1 MADINPQNK
10 SSTNKTSLKS
20 VFVGDEDQLAI
31 LHNLVEVMNRLT
43 IHATHFMKYHLLR
56 RPETEI
62 TNLKCKAIICALNNS
77 RSNQAGLA
85 EFSDT
90 LTEYKAA
97 IDYQEPNLRYITQCG
112 AYHGNAICSQY
123 LNNIQE
129 HFVQKV
135 KAYCTEMIVKRL
147 RDQVP
152 EELTR

>member
-10 SSTNKTSLKS
+10 SSTNKTSLNS
-20 VFVGDEDQLAI
+20 VFLGGPGQLAI

-56 RPETEI
+56 RPNTII
-62 TNLKCKAIICALNNS
+62 TKSKCMAIICALNNS

-85 EFSDT
+85 EFSET
-90 LTEYKAA
+90 LTAYKQL
-97 IDYQEPNLRYITQCG
+97 IDYQDTNLRYIDQCA
-112 AYHGNAICSQY
+112 AYRGNAICSQY
-123 LNNIQE
+123 LTNIQE

>member
-56 RPETEI
+56 RPDTII
-62 TNLKCKAIICALNNS
+62 TKSKCKAIICALNNS

-85 EFSDT
+85 EFRDT
-90 LTEYKAA
+90 LTAYKQL
-97 IDYQEPNLRYITQCG
+97 IDYQEPNLANITQCA
-112 AYHGNAICSQY
+112 AYRGNAICSQY

-147 RDQVP
+147 RDIVP
-152 EELTR
+152 DRITR

>member
-20 VFVGDEDQLAI
+20 VFVGDRGQLGF
-31 LHNLVEVMNRLT
+31 LRNLVEVMNRLT

-62 TNLKCKAIICALNNS
+62 TNLKCKAIICALNN
-77 RSNQAGLA
+77 RNSNQAQLV
-85 EFSDT
+85 EFRNT
-90 LTEYKAA
+90 LTAYKAA
-97 IDYQEPNLRYITQCG
+97 ITYQEPNLRNIDQCA
-112 AYHGNAICSQY
+112 AYRGNAICSQY
-123 LNNIQE
+123 LTNIQE

-147 RDQVP
+147 RDIVP
-152 EELTR
+152 VGHTR